1 MGFTDL
7 KAEFDVPKGLESVD
21 DDDVDGLA
29 AGIGVDNIDMS
40 FLKDISI
47 SLPKNDSSESILGKK
62 FISGVSSAK
71 VTEYF
76 ELDWRGSVTRIEF
89 FFSTGTI
96 ELLSK

>member
-1 MGFTDL
+1 M
-7 KAEFDVPKGLESVD
+7 GLELVE

-29 AGIGVDNIDMS
+29 AGIGVENMGMS
-40 FLKDISI
+40 FLKDMST
-47 SLPKNDSSESILGKK
+47 SWPKYDSSESILGKK

-76 ELDWRGSVTRIEF
+76 ELDWRGSITRIEF

-96 ELLSK
+96 ELFSK